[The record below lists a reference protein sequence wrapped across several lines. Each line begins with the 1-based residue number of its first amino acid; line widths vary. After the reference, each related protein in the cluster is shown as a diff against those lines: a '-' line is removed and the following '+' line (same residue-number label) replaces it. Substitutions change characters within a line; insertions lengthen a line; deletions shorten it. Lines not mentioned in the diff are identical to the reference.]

1 VRNLS
6 KRKRPEC
13 GFTLVELLVSLAI
26 VSGLAVTTFS
36 VVKGARARTDEIN
49 CANNLR
55 QIGIGLQTYAQDHGQ
70 YPETTHTESLEQSW
84 IFALE
89 DYLGDFDEVRICPA
103 DPKAAERL
111 KAEGTSYILNS
122 FIFVPKTDPFGRP
135 MGRALNRPNRIPH
148 PSRTMLAFVASDEVG
163 VAAGN
168 DHTHS
173 EQWNSWSAVTR
184 DIAPDRHGDERSH
197 YLYADGR
204 VESIPA
210 AKVRR
215 RIENG
220 DNIAEPPG
228 LSQ

>member
-1 VRNLS
+1 MKRN
-6 KRKRPEC
+6 RPGS

-26 VSGLAVTTFS
+26 VSGLAVTTFG
-36 VVKGARARTDEIN
+36 VVTGMRARTDEVA

-55 QIGIGLQTYAQDHGQ
+55 QIGIGLQAYAQDHGHF
-70 YPETTHTESLEQSW
+70 PETTHTESLERSW

-89 DYLGDFDEVRICPA
+89 DYLGDFDEARICPA

-111 KAEGTSYILNS
+111 EAEGTSYILNS

-135 MGRALNRPNRIPH
+135 TGRLMNRPNRIPH
-148 PSRTMLAFVASDEVG
+148 PSRTMMAFVASDEVG

-173 EQWNSWSAVTR
+173 ERWDSWSAVIR
-184 DIAPDRHGDERSH
+184 DIAPDRHGDERSN

-204 VESIPA
+204 VASIA
-210 AKVRR
+210 AAEVRR

-228 LSQ
+228 MSP